1 MSSTD
6 TSNFG
11 SSSVTGVTSGS
22 LIAGASVFSVSS
34 ALFMLCGILL
44 VIGWVFPTERYLTP
58 ESGLGYALGIV
69 GGSLMLLLLL
79 YPLRKRVAS
88 LAFLGG
94 VKTWFQIHMFLGLIG
109 PICILYHSNYRLG
122 AINSNVALFSMLIVS
137 GSGLIGRYFYTRI
150 HYGLTERATT
160 LEELQGRADQLKGS
174 VQSMPFMPELLQ
186 RLMLEEKNLLKKVSA
201 CPFLFSPFYAL
212 FMSIAARMKLARY
225 SKHAVLL
232 ACKSSPVLVSERNRL
247 LKVSRNY
254 VRQRINATREVS
266 EFRAYTRLFSLWHLF
281 HLPLFFMLLTA
292 GIVHVISVHVY

>member
-1 MSSTD
+1 MSLINNNSA
-6 TSNFG
+6 G
-11 SSSVTGVTSGS
+11 SSSVREASSDALGTRS
-22 LIAGASVFSVSS
+22 SVFSLSS
-34 ALFMLCGILL
+34 ALFVLCGILL

-58 ESGLGYALGIV
+58 ESGLGYALGIL

-79 YPLRKRVAS
+79 YPLRKRVEWFS
-88 LAFLGG
+88 FLGG
-94 VKTWFQIHMFLGLIG
+94 VRTWFQIHMFLGLIG

-160 LEELQGRADQLKGS
+160 LEDLQGRSDQLKSS

-186 RLMLEEKNLLKKVSA
+186 RLVLEERHLLTKVSA
-201 CPFLFSPFYAL
+201 CPFLISPIYSL
-212 FMSIAARMKLARY
+212 FMSFAARMRLARY
-225 SKHAVLL
+225 CQRALVL
-232 ACKSSPVLVSERNRL
+232 ACKDSPVLFSEHRRL
-247 LKVSRNY
+247 LKASKNY
-254 VRQRINATREVS
+254 IRQRIKATRELS

-281 HLPLFFMLLTA
+281 HLPLFFMLLMA